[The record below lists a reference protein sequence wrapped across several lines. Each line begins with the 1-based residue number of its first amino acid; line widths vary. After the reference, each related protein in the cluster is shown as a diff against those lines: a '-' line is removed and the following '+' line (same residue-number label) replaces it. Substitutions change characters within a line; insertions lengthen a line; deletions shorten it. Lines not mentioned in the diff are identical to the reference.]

1 MKVLRI
7 AGLFAVLLV
16 AAPSRAEDAHGCA
29 VPAYL
34 LATESTL
41 PKVADAIKTRKRL
54 DILVAGSGSSA
65 LPGSDGASMSY
76 PSRLEAAL
84 REALAGV
91 TVNVRTELRPKKT
104 AAEAAEGFGQM
115 MDKLP
120 PDQKPDLV
128 IWQLGTNTVLRDGNI
143 PETANVLQ
151 AGISRIRKS
160 GADVLL
166 IDPQFA
172 PRVNAKPAV
181 SEMVGLIA
189 YVAKQTHVPLFRRYV
204 AMRNW
209 HEDQAIAFDRF
220 ITADGLHMNDWGY
233 SCLARLLADNITATV
248 ARSRAVAGV
257 RPFQ

>member
-34 LATESTL
+34 LATESAL

-128 IWQLGTNTVLRDGNI
+128 IWQTGTVDAIRSVDPDDFRAALDTGVEALQKAGSEVLWINLQYNPRM
-143 PETANVLQ
+143 ETMLSVGPYNDT
-151 AGISRIRKS
+151 IR
-160 GADVLL
+160 V
-166 IDPQFA
+166 
-172 PRVNAKPAV
+172 
-181 SEMVGLIA
+181 
-189 YVAKQTHVPLFRRYV
+189 VAQQHEVP
-204 AMRNW
+204 M
-209 HEDQAIAFDRF
+209 FDRF
-220 ITADGLHMNDWGY
+220 SIMRHWSDAGDFDLFGSVHGY
-233 SCLARLLADNITATV
+233 GMAKRVHDCIGRALSAMVVEA
-248 ARSRAVAGV
+248 SRINPAEL
-257 RPFQ
+257 RIQR

>member
-34 LATESTL
+34 LATESAL

-128 IWQLGTNTVLRDGNI
+128 IWQTGTVDAIRSVDPDDFRAALDTGV
-143 PETANVLQ
+143 EALQ
-151 AGISRIRKS
+151 KAGSE
-160 GADVLL
+160 VLL
-166 IDPQFA
+166 INLQYN
-172 PRVNAKPAV
+172 PRMETML
-181 SEMVGLIA
+181 SVGPYNDTIRV
-189 YVAKQTHVPLFRRYV
+189 VAQQHEVP
-204 AMRNW
+204 M
-209 HEDQAIAFDRF
+209 FDRF
-220 ITADGLHMNDWGY
+220 SIMRHWSDAGDFDLFGSVHGY
-233 SCLARLLADNITATV
+233 GMAKRVHDCIGRALSAMVVEA
-248 ARSRAVAGV
+248 SRINPAEL
-257 RPFQ
+257 RIQR

>member
-128 IWQLGTNTVLRDGNI
+128 IWQTGTVDAIRSVDPDDFRAALDTGV
-143 PETANVLQ
+143 EALQ
-151 AGISRIRKS
+151 KAGSE
-160 GADVLL
+160 VLL
-166 IDPQFA
+166 INLQYN
-172 PRVNAKPAV
+172 PRMETML
-181 SEMVGLIA
+181 SVGPYNDTIRV
-189 YVAKQTHVPLFRRYV
+189 VAQQHEVP
-204 AMRNW
+204 M
-209 HEDQAIAFDRF
+209 FDRF
-220 ITADGLHMNDWGY
+220 SIMRHWSDAGDFDLFGSVHGY
-233 SCLARLLADNITATV
+233 GMAKRVHDCIGRALSAMVVEA
-248 ARSRAVAGV
+248 SRINPAEL
-257 RPFQ
+257 RIQR

>member
-16 AAPSRAEDAHGCA
+16 AAPSRADDAHGCA

-34 LATESTL
+34 LATESAL

-128 IWQLGTNTVLRDGNI
+128 IWQTGTVDAIRSVDPDDFRAALDTGV
-143 PETANVLQ
+143 EALQ
-151 AGISRIRKS
+151 KAGSE
-160 GADVLL
+160 VLL
-166 IDPQFA
+166 INLQYN
-172 PRVNAKPAV
+172 PRMETML
-181 SEMVGLIA
+181 SVGPYNDTIRV
-189 YVAKQTHVPLFRRYV
+189 VAQQHEVP
-204 AMRNW
+204 M
-209 HEDQAIAFDRF
+209 FDRF
-220 ITADGLHMNDWGY
+220 SIMRHWSDAGDFDLFGSVHGY
-233 SCLARLLADNITATV
+233 GMAKRVHDCIGRALSAMVVEA
-248 ARSRAVAGV
+248 SRINPAEL
-257 RPFQ
+257 RIQR

>member
-1 MKVLRI
+1 MKALLI
-7 AGLFAVLLV
+7 AGLFATLLV
-16 AAPSRAEDAHGCA
+16 AAPSRAEDAHGCV

-34 LATESTL
+34 LATESAL

-104 AAEAAEGFGQM
+104 AAEAVQGFSQM

-128 IWQLGTNTVLRDGNI
+128 IWQTGTVDAIRSVD
-143 PETANVLQ
+143 PDDFRTALDAGVEALQ
-151 AGISRIRKS
+151 KAG
-160 GADVLL
+160 AEVLL
-166 IDPQFA
+166 INLQYN
-172 PRVNAKPAV
+172 PRMETML
-181 SEMVGLIA
+181 SVGPYNDTIRV
-189 YVAKQTHVPLFRRYV
+189 VAQQHEVP
-204 AMRNW
+204 M
-209 HEDQAIAFDRF
+209 FDRF
-220 ITADGLHMNDWGY
+220 SIMRHWNDAGDFDLFGSVHGY
-233 SCLARLLADNITATV
+233 GMAKRVHDCIGRALSAMVVEA
-248 ARSRAVAGV
+248 SRINPAEL
-257 RPFQ
+257 RIQR

>member
-128 IWQLGTNTVLRDGNI
+128 IWQTGTVDAIRSVDPDDFRAALD
-143 PETANVLQ
+143 TAVEALQ
-151 AGISRIRKS
+151 KAGSE
-160 GADVLL
+160 VLL
-166 IDPQFA
+166 INLQYN
-172 PRVNAKPAV
+172 PRMETML
-181 SEMVGLIA
+181 SVGPYNDTIRV
-189 YVAKQTHVPLFRRYV
+189 VAQQHEVP
-204 AMRNW
+204 M
-209 HEDQAIAFDRF
+209 FDRF
-220 ITADGLHMNDWGY
+220 SIMRHWSDAGDFDLFGSVHGY
-233 SCLARLLADNITATV
+233 GMAKRVHDCIGRALSAMVVEA
-248 ARSRAVAGV
+248 SRINPAEL
-257 RPFQ
+257 RIQR

>member
-34 LATESTL
+34 LATESAL

-128 IWQLGTNTVLRDGNI
+128 IWQTGTVDAIRSVDPDDFRAALDTGV
-143 PETANVLQ
+143 EALQ
-151 AGISRIRKS
+151 KAGSE
-160 GADVLL
+160 VLL
-166 IDPQFA
+166 INLQYN
-172 PRVNAKPAV
+172 PRMETMLSVGPYNDTIRVVAQQHEVPMFDRFSIMRHWSDAGDFDLFGSVHGYGMAKRVHDCIGRAL
-181 SEMVGLIA
+181 SEMVVEA
-189 YVAKQTHVPLFRRYV
+189 
-204 AMRNW
+204 
-209 HEDQAIAFDRF
+209 
-220 ITADGLHMNDWGY
+220 
-233 SCLARLLADNITATV
+233 
-248 ARSRAVAGV
+248 SRINPAEL
-257 RPFQ
+257 RIQR